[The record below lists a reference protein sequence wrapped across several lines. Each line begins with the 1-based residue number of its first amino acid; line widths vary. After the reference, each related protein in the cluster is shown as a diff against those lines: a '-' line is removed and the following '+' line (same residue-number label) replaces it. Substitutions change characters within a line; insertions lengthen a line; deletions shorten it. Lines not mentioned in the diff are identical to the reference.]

1 MAKDEDVDFPGERQL
16 AEEGGYLKEYEAFQ
30 NYKNKKSKA
39 AKLRIATFCG
49 ACLRS
54 TWYLLVHLTPI
65 TGSSMAP
72 TALDGGRVVAIAFMP
87 WEIPQKGQIVQIR
100 IPEVILKKYP
110 NYKRLPLTL
119 LKRVIAVPGDKVQNI
134 VLAKNQYW
142 VQGDNTNPDS
152 SGDSRVFGPIPG
164 SDFLSHVV
172 YIFPPFPTLWPSK
185 KS

>member
-1 MAKDEDVDFPGERQL
+1 MAEDKDIDFPEERKL

-30 NYKNKKSKA
+30 DLKTNKSKST
-39 AKLRIATFCG
+39 KLRIATFCG
-49 ACLRS
+49 ACLGS
-54 TWYLLVHLTPI
+54 TWYLLVHLTPV
-65 TGSSMAP
+65 TGSSMSP
-72 TALDGGRVVAIAFMP
+72 TALDGGRVLAIAFMP

-119 LKRVIAVPGDKVQNI
+119 LKRVVAVPGDKVQNI

-142 VQGDNTNPDS
+142 VQGDNTNG

-172 YIFPPFPTLWPSK
+172 YIFPPLPALWPSK